1 MMLRNVFTALL
12 TTALVACGGGSSSTN
27 GNGSVDPGT
36 AQTVQAA
43 GTVVDDQ
50 GVPLA
55 GATVTVVSASTAA
68 GTDASARTGADGRFA
83 LTLDAATP
91 AVLKVQKTGY
101 ASGFR
106 AAASASDNA
115 TVADRVLLLPVA
127 TTQSFDPA
135 QAAVLRVPGS
145 PARVELAAASLVRED
160 GQAIR
165 GSASVALTPI
175 DPSAD
180 FGQMPGLV
188 VDGASG
194 TPIESLGALTI
205 EFTDASGAPL
215 NLASG
220 QTATIRIPATPAAGA
235 TGPLPATFPLYHL
248 NETTGR
254 WTQEGTATLRTDP
267 ATGAKYYEGT
277 VSHFST
283 WNADRVIERAGV
295 NVNAVQGGAS
305 CVVPAGMRVVSRG
318 VDYNGETALIEGG
331 RLVARASSRVEV
343 LLVNAE
349 GQLLDAVTLVTGA
362 PGSITALP
370 RCLAESPLV
379 NVSGRVTVTSGRLD
393 EHRVQI
399 SGPLLRPRTVLIG
412 TDGGYTLPV
421 HANVGALQA
430 RLVSGVDRGTPP
442 TTVTTTVSSA
452 DAVFPDLTV
461 SDVRFE
467 LSVCVQGWERYR
479 QSTAQVG
486 LFRDGVPLGEPITVR
501 SAASSVSFD
510 RVPLNSTLTLRLTA
524 PDATLVEK
532 TTTLVAGNTP
542 LTPPACLALPLAAD
556 ADLQLSGDGLTRS
569 FDASASTPGDATI
582 TTFAWDF
589 GDGGTATGATASH
602 SYAATGSYV
611 VGLRVTD
618 ALGQV
623 SQALRTVVV
632 TGGGALSVLTPA
644 TALDAGSRHSC
655 AVRSDGVWC
664 WGNNFHQQLGS
675 PIAVD
680 TSTEPYTYTGLM
692 SSGVPLQIA
701 GLARVTAVSAGD
713 SHACALHAD
722 GTVSCWGNGE
732 YGQLGHGRREGS
744 ATPVA
749 VSGLSTALA
758 VSAGG
763 FNTCALLQGGSVSC
777 WGNSNTGI
785 EQLVPAPV
793 AGLSGVTALSSGHG
807 HHCAVLSAGGVRC
820 WGDNNDGQLGNGSQI
835 DSASPV
841 VVSGIAN
848 AVAVAAGSRHS
859 CALLADGSVR
869 CWGYRGI
876 STGFGTVRSGLMGDG
891 GTGVTPALTPV
902 TVSGIGTAVALVTGS
917 DHTCA
922 LLQDASIWCWGTKG
936 HARGQTDPNVVA
948 LAPVQLVVTGAV
960 NALALGDD
968 HTCVSLASGGLQCL
982 GSGFQGQ
989 LGTGGQSNEQNPNP
1003 SPYPAF
1009 SITPL
1014 SVLFP

>member
-1 MMLRNVFTALL
+1 MRLHTLFSMLL
-12 TTALVACGGGSSSTN
+12 TLALVACGGGSGPASP
-27 GNGSVDPGT
+27 GDPVP
-36 AQTVQAA
+36 ASTVQSA
-43 GTVVDDQ
+43 GQVVDDQ

-55 GATVTVVSASTAA
+55 GATVTVVSASAVA
-68 GTDASARTGADGRFA
+68 GTDASASTGADGRFA
-83 LTLDAATP
+83 LMLDAATP

-101 ASGFR
+101 ASSFR
-106 AAASASDNA
+106 AAATASDNA
-115 TVADRVLLLPVA
+115 TLADRVLLLPVA
-127 TTQSFDPA
+127 SSQTFDA
-135 QAAVLRVPGS
+135 SQAAVLRVPGS

-160 GQAIR
+160 GQAIS

-180 FGQMPGLV
+180 IGQMPGLM
-188 VDGASG
+188 VDAASG
-194 TPIESLGALTI
+194 TPIESLGALSI
-205 EFTDASGAPL
+205 EFTDGSGAPL

-235 TGPLPATFPLYHL
+235 TLPATFPLYHL

-254 WTQEGTATLRTDP
+254 WTQEGTATLQTDP

-277 VSHFST
+277 VTHFST
-283 WNADRVIERAGV
+283 WNADRVMERAGV

-305 CVVPAGMRVVSRG
+305 CVVPAGLRVVSRG

-331 RLVARASSRVEV
+331 KLVARAGSRVEV
-343 LLVNAE
+343 LLVNAD
-349 GQLLDAVTLVTGA
+349 GQLLDAVTLDTGA
-362 PGSITALP
+362 PGSTTALP
-370 RCLAESPLV
+370 RCLAEPPLV

-393 EHRVQI
+393 DHRVQI
-399 SGPLLRPRTVLIG
+399 SGRLLRPRTVSIG
-412 TDGGYTLPV
+412 ADGRYALSV
-421 HANVGALQA
+421 HGNVGALQA

-442 TTVTTTVSSA
+442 TTVTTTVSA
-452 DAVFPDLTV
+452 TNAVFPDLTV
-461 SDVRFE
+461 SDERFE
-467 LSVCVQGWERYR
+467 LPVCVQGWERYR
-479 QSTAQVG
+479 QTSAQVG
-486 LFRDGVPLGEPITVR
+486 LFRDGVPLGEPATV
-501 SAASSVSFD
+501 SSTASSVTFD

-532 TTTLVAGNTP
+532 STTLVVGSTP
-542 LTPPACLALPLAAD
+542 PAPPACLSLPLAAD
-556 ADLQLSGDGLTRS
+556 ADLQVSGDGLTRS
-569 FDASASTPGDATI
+569 FDASASIPGDAAI

-611 VGLRVTD
+611 VGLTVAD
-618 ALGQV
+618 ALGQI
-623 SQALRTVVV
+623 SRAQRTVVV

-644 TALDAGSRHSC
+644 SALDAGSSHSC
-655 AVRSDGVWC
+655 AVRAGGVWC

-675 PIAVD
+675 PITVD

-692 SSGVPLQIA
+692 SSGVPLQIS
-701 GLARVTAVSAGD
+701 GLSNVTAVSAGE
-713 SHACALHAD
+713 SHSCALHAN
-722 GTVSCWGNGE
+722 GTVSCWGNGD
-732 YGQLGHGRREGS
+732 YGQLGHGSRVGS

-749 VSGLSTALA
+749 VSGLNTAVA

-763 FNTCALLQGGSVSC
+763 FNTCALLQGGGVSC
-777 WGNSNTGI
+777 WGNSNTSV

-793 AGLSGVTALSSGHG
+793 AGLSGVTVLASGYG
-807 HHCAVLSAGGVRC
+807 HHCAVLADGGVRC
-820 WGDNNDGQLGNGSQI
+820 WGDNNDGQLGNGSQT

-848 AVAVAAGSRHS
+848 AVAVVAGSRHS

-891 GTGVTPALTPV
+891 GTGVSPALAPV
-902 TVSGIGTAVALVTGS
+902 TVSGISTAVALVTGPA
-917 DHTCA
+917 HTCA
-922 LLQDASIWCWGTKG
+922 LLQDASVWCWGAEG
-936 HARGQTDPNVVA
+936 HARGQADPSDVA
-948 LAPVQLVVTGAV
+948 LSPVQVGMSGAV

-968 HTCVSLASGGLQCL
+968 HTCVSLASGGVQCL
-982 GSGFQGQ
+982 GSGGRGQ
-989 LGTGGQSNEQNPNP
+989 LGTGGQSSQENPNP
-1003 SPYPAF
+1003 SPYPEF

-1014 SVLFP
+1014 TVLFP